1 MPAIIQLC
9 AALTSFGLLS
19 GWGRRVSHSI
29 IGRCFLYLLFYE
41 AAYTMTEQE
50 GVIKFQLDFS
60 PQPALSAADV
70 AQISSWRSIMLQL
83 GMLGQTPLR
92 YDNYGFGNISQR
104 FGADNQFIISGT
116 QTGGIAQM
124 RAADYAL
131 VTLCQPQQNRIVA
144 VGETRPSSEAMTH
157 GQLYQL
163 SGDIN
168 FVIHA
173 HCPQIW
179 QLAGTLGLAQTRAE
193 VPYGTVAMA
202 QEVARLFRD
211 TKVLQQGIFT
221 MAGHEDGVVAFGS
234 SADQAA
240 QRLISVYAA
249 ALKRG
254 AGPN

>member
-1 MPAIIQLC
+1 MRPAMRLGYS
-9 AALTSFGLLS
+9 T
-19 GWGRRVSHSI
+19 V
-29 IGRCFLYLLFYE
+29 
-41 AAYTMTEQE
+41 AAYTLRYVIYPGNTMTEQE

-60 PQPALSAADV
+60 QQAALKAADV
-70 AQISSWRSIMLQL
+70 AQINSWRTIMLQL

-104 FGADNQFIISGT
+104 FGAQNQFIISGT

-124 RAADYAL
+124 HAADYAL
-131 VTLCQPQQNRIVA
+131 VSCCQPEQNRIVA
-144 VGETRPSSEAMTH
+144 VGETKPSSEAMTH

-163 SGDIN
+163 SAGIN

-173 HCPQIW
+173 HCPHIW
-179 QLAGTLGLAQTRAE
+179 QQAGALGLAQTRAE

-202 QEVARLFRD
+202 AEVARLFGTTD
-211 TKVLQQGIFT
+211 VLQQGIFT

-234 SADQAA
+234 CAEQAA

-254 AGPN
+254 AGLN